1 MVGPRTWC
9 RAATVETETTPAG
22 KFSLS
27 FSHHDRRFLA
37 KGDFGLVVRHGD
49 YQLRFAKFPLTRLLS
64 DWPLHLSLVKA
75 QGVRLRLVDADD
87 RALAATKVAVAEQGE
102 VTIPHAVMQETC
114 GVTDEQGWVTLPG
127 ADPARLQSIYAQ
139 SDVLGVQKLTATA
152 TGSDQFLAQSMR
164 VTSLQGQFELDDDG
178 SVTGMDQLE
187 IVVCSQLRIDRW
199 REIRATIRGP
209 VPRSTQRG
217 VSPSPR
223 FPKGRFVTWYIIR
236 KGSHIA
242 L

>member
-1 MVGPRTWC
+1 M
-9 RAATVETETTPAG
+9 
-22 KFSLS
+22 
-27 FSHHDRRFLA
+27 
-37 KGDFGLVVRHGD
+37 
-49 YQLRFAKFPLTRLLS
+49 
-64 DWPLHLSLVKA
+64 
-75 QGVRLRLVDADD
+75 
-87 RALAATKVAVAEQGE
+87 
-102 VTIPHAVMQETC
+102 
-114 GVTDEQGWVTLPG
+114 
-127 ADPARLQSIYAQ
+127 
-139 SDVLGVQKLTATA
+139 GVQKLTATA

-199 REIRATIRGP
+199 RRTAQTIRGP

-217 VSPSPR
+217 VSPSR
-223 FPKGRFVTWYIIR
+223 DFRRDASLLGTLSR